1 MFLVGDFV
9 NVMKFFGDM
18 FANFVNLLSIP
29 INFGPFYIS
38 VFQVFFGLCLLGLV
52 VAVIKRIY
60 D

>member
-1 MFLVGDFV
+1 MSLVGDFM
-9 NVMKFFGDM
+9 NVMEFFGDM
-18 FANFVNLLSIP
+18 FANFVSLLSIP

-52 VAVIKRIY
+52 IAVIKRIY

>member
-1 MFLVGDFV
+1 M
-9 NVMKFFGDM
+9 NVMEFFGDM

>member
-9 NVMKFFGDM
+9 NVMEFFGDM

-38 VFQVFFGLCLLGLV
+38 VFKFFRALFAWSCCCG
-52 VAVIKRIY
+52 

>member
-1 MFLVGDFV
+1 M
-9 NVMKFFGDM
+9 NVMEFFGDM
-18 FANFVNLLSIP
+18 FANFVSLLSIP

-52 VAVIKRIY
+52 IAVIKRIY